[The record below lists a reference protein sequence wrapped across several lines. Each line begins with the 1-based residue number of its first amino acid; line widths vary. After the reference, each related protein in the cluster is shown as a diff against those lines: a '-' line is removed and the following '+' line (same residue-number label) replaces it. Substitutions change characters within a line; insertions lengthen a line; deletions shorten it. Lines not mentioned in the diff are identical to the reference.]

1 MQYTVT
7 VENSSIFTTTH
18 PTVQVDYPQ
27 DLAVVTNANG
37 GTNNGDTLSFTLPD
51 LRPGHQQLVTF
62 ALQANSSMPGAITNL
77 TVPAQV
83 SSQMAPTAA
92 LQVNT
97 VITSAPDLSGSSLT
111 TSRAWLPPGVS
122 ATFTA
127 ALTNSGIGPSAST
140 YATMTL
146 PTELAAP
153 SSLSPGL
160 VYDPN
165 THNATWTGDVAVS
178 ETKTLAFTSLISP
191 TLTACGQVTVNGA
204 VEDGFGIITPLSTT
218 VSLAVPD
225 VNCSGS
231 RRHRRHP
238 TGRRPLAAADC
249 RSGLPSPL

>member
-1 MQYTVT
+1 M
-7 VENSSIFTTTH
+7 
-18 PTVQVDYPQ
+18 
-27 DLAVVTNANG
+27 
-37 GTNNGDTLSFTLPD
+37 
-51 LRPGHQQLVTF
+51 
-62 ALQANSSMPGAITNL
+62 IT
-77 TVPAQV
+77 A
-83 SSQMAPTAA
+83 
-92 LQVNT
+92 
-97 VITSAPDLSGSSLT
+97 APDLSGSNLT
-111 TSRAWLPPGVS
+111 TSRAWLPPGFS

-127 ALTNSGIGPSAST
+127 ALTNSGVGPSAST

-225 VNCSGS
+225 VNCSGVVDIADIQQVAA
-231 RRHRRHP
+231 RWPLPIADPGYHP
-238 TGRRPLAAADC
+238 RYDLNADDVIDV
-249 RSGLPSPL
+249 LDIIAVANAWN